1 MTTQSPTVEDELVR
15 RKRQEQL
22 ALPESLGQFVR
33 EQAALYG
40 GKTAAVWFERGVS
53 MTYAE
58 LDRAASQLADALVR
72 RGVRKGCHVALMLK
86 NAPEFPVT
94 WIALGRIGAVMVP
107 VNTAYTR
114 DEMRF
119 VLDDADV
126 QYLVID
132 EEYVPRLEGFDAL
145 PGLLAWE
152 RVIVSGAY
160 GARADLLQWQTLLAS
175 GRADFAAPAHV
186 SRDDLLNLQYTSGT
200 TGFPKGCMLSHDYW
214 MIHCHGA
221 ARHRR
226 GADAGIENVLI
237 WAPFFYMDP
246 LWQFLM
252 TLKLGGTAYIAE
264 RMSLT
269 RFMSWLIDYRIHY
282 CIFPEPA
289 LSQHPRGPGDAA
301 VCLKYISIYG
311 WTRPAREEVQARFGV
326 IAREGFGMTEV
337 GTGALVPAWAGE
349 QALERTCG
357 LPAPFRE
364 LQIRREDG
372 SPAQVDEVGELWIR
386 GRGILWGY
394 YKRPEANAE
403 SFDGDWFRTGDL
415 FRRDADGFYYI
426 VGRIKE
432 MIKRAGENV
441 SATEVETVLR
451 SMDAIDEAA
460 VVPVPDPLRREE
472 VKAYLKLREGFTR
485 AEVTP
490 AAVFEHCARHL
501 AAFKVPRYLQY
512 MEGDFPR
519 TPSRKIAKK
528 RLIAETADPFVNTY
542 DRQEARWR

>member
-1 MTTQSPTVEDELVR
+1 MKTLSSTVEDELVR
-15 RKRQEQL
+15 RKRQERL
-22 ALPESLGQFVR
+22 ALPESLGEFVR
-33 EQAALYG
+33 EQAALHG
-40 GKTAAVWFERGVS
+40 DKTAAVWFERGIG

-58 LDRAASQLADALVR
+58 IDQAASKLADSLVR
-72 RGVRKGCHVALMLK
+72 LGVRKGCHVALMLK
-86 NAPEFPVT
+86 NTPEFPLT

-107 VNTAYTR
+107 VNTAYTH
-114 DEMRF
+114 DEMNF
-119 VLDDADV
+119 VLTDADA

-132 EEYVPRLEGFDAL
+132 AEFLPRLADASAL

-152 RVIVSGAY
+152 RVIVAG
-160 GARADLLQWQTLLAS
+160 GGGHPLQWQTLVDTGDA
-175 GRADFAAPAHV
+175 AFAAPSSV

-226 GADAGIENVLI
+226 GPDAGIENVLI

-246 LWQFLM
+246 MWQFLM

-289 LSQHPRGPGDAA
+289 LSQHPASARDAD

-311 WTRPAREEVQARFGV
+311 WTRPAREEVQARFNV

-337 GTGALVPAWAGE
+337 GTGALVPAWAHDK
-349 QALERTCG
+349 ALERTCG

-372 SPAQVDEVGELWIR
+372 SVADADETGELWIR

-403 SFDGDWFRTGDL
+403 SFDGEWFRTGDL
-415 FRRDADGFYYI
+415 FRRDADGFYSI

-432 MIKRAGENV
+432 MIKRSGENV

-472 VKAYLKLREGFTR
+472 VKAYLKLRDGLSH
-485 AEVTP
+485 ADVPP
-490 AAVFEHCARHL
+490 AAVFEHCAQHL
-501 AAFKVPRYLQY
+501 AAFKVPRFLQY
-512 MEGDFPR
+512 VDGDFPR

-528 RLIAETADPFVNTY
+528 RLIAETADPFAHTY
-542 DRQEARWR
+542 DRQESRWR

>member
-1 MTTQSPTVEDELVR
+1 MKTQSPTVADELDR

-22 ALPESLGQFVR
+22 ALPESLGDFVR

-40 GKTAAVWFERGVS
+40 DETAAVWFDRGIE
-53 MTYAE
+53 MTYAQI
-58 LDRAASQLADALVR
+58 DRAASQLADSFVR
-72 RGVRKGCHVALMLK
+72 RGIRKGCHVGLMLK
-86 NAPEFPVT
+86 NTPEFPIS

-107 VNTAYTR
+107 VNTAYTQ
-114 DEMRF
+114 DEMMF
-119 VLDDADV
+119 VLTDADV

-132 EEYVPRLEGFDAL
+132 AEFLPRLADAPTL
-145 PGLLAWE
+145 PALLAWE
-152 RVIVSGAY
+152 RVIVCGESEHP
-160 GARADLLQWQTLLAS
+160 LQWQALLDAGS
-175 GRADFAAPAHV
+175 AMFNAPGTV
-186 SRDDLLNLQYTSGT
+186 SRNDLLNLQYTSGT
-200 TGFPKGCMLSHDYW
+200 TGFPKGCMLTHDYW

-221 ARHRR
+221 ARNRR
-226 GADAGIENVLI
+226 GPEAGIENVLI

-246 LWQFLM
+246 MWQFLM

-289 LSQHPRGPGDAA
+289 LSAHPRSERDAD
-301 VCLKYISIYG
+301 VCLKYVSIYG
-311 WTRPAREEVQARFGV
+311 WTRSAREEVQARFNV

-337 GTGALVPAWAGE
+337 GTGALVPAWAHDE
-349 QALERTCG
+349 ALERTCG

-364 LQIRREDG
+364 LQVRRDDG
-372 SPAQVDEVGELWIR
+372 SIADTDEVGELWIR

-415 FRRDADGFYYI
+415 FRRDAKGFYFI

-432 MIKRAGENV
+432 MIKRSGENV

-472 VKAYLKLREGFTR
+472 VKAYLKLREGLTHSD
-485 AEVTP
+485 VPP
-490 AAVFEHCARHL
+490 AAVFEHCALHL
-501 AAFKVPRYLQY
+501 ASFKVPRYLQY
-512 MEGDFPR
+512 IVGDFPR

-528 RLIAETADPFVNTY
+528 RLIAETTDPFVDTF
-542 DRQEARWR
+542 DRQESRWR

>member
-1 MTTQSPTVEDELVR
+1 MNTQSPTVADELVR

-40 GKTAAVWFERGVS
+40 DKPAAVWFDRGVT
-53 MTYAE
+53 MTYAQI
-58 LDRAASQLADALVR
+58 DRAASQLADSLMKH
-72 RGVRKGCHVALMLK
+72 GVRKGCHVALMLR
-86 NAPEFPVT
+86 NGPEFPLT

-107 VNTAYTR
+107 VNAAYTE
-114 DEMRF
+114 DEMAF
-119 VLDDADV
+119 VLNDADA

-132 EEYVPRLEGFDAL
+132 AEFLPRLRSMPAL
-145 PGLLAWE
+145 PGLIAWE
-152 RVIVSGAY
+152 RVVVRGDSDHPLNWDAFVEAG
-160 GARADLLQWQTLLAS
+160 D
-175 GRADFAAPAHV
+175 ADFVAPAQV

-226 GADAGIENVLI
+226 AADSSIENVLI

-246 LWQFLM
+246 MWQFLM

-269 RFMSWLIDYRIHY
+269 RFMTWLVDYRIHY

-289 LSQHPRGPGDAA
+289 LKAHPAGPGDADL
-301 VCLKYISIYG
+301 CLRYISIYG
-311 WTRPAREEVQARFGV
+311 WTRAAREEVQSRFNV
-326 IAREGFGMTEV
+326 VAREGFGMTEV
-337 GTGALVPAWAGE
+337 GTGLLVPAWAAG

-357 LPAPFRE
+357 LPAPFRDVE
-364 LQIRREDG
+364 IRRDDG
-372 SPAQVDEVGELWIR
+372 TVAAVDEIGELWIR

-394 YKRPEANAE
+394 YKRPQANAE
-403 SFDGDWFRTGDL
+403 SFDGGWFRTGDL
-415 FRRDADGFYYI
+415 FRRDAEGFYYI

-460 VVPVPDPLRREE
+460 VVAVPDPLRREE
-472 VKAYLKLREGFTR
+472 VKAYIKLRDGLSQTD
-485 AEVTP
+485 VPP
-490 AAVFEHCARHL
+490 ALIFEHCAKHL
-501 AAFKVPRYLQY
+501 AGFKVPRFLHY
-512 MEGDFPR
+512 MTEDFPR

-528 RLIAETADPFVNTY
+528 RLIAGTADPFAGTY
-542 DRQEARWR
+542 DRQESRWR

>member
-1 MTTQSPTVEDELVR
+1 MRTPAPTVVDELAR

-33 EQAALYG
+33 EQAALHG
-40 GKTAAVWFERGVS
+40 EKTAAVWFERGIS

-58 LDRAASQLADALVR
+58 IDCAASQLADALVK

-86 NAPEFPVT
+86 NAPEFPIT

-114 DEMRF
+114 DEMTF
-119 VLDDADV
+119 VLTDADA

-132 EEYVPRLEGFDAL
+132 AEFVPRLADL
-145 PGLLAWE
+145 PSLPPLLAWE
-152 RVIVSGAY
+152 RVIVSGETEHP
-160 GARADLLQWQTLLAS
+160 LQWQSLLAS
-175 GRADFAAPAHV
+175 GRADFTAPSHV

-214 MIHCHGA
+214 MIHCHSA

-226 GADAGIENVLI
+226 GPDAGIENVLI

-246 LWQFLM
+246 MWQFLM

-289 LSQHPRGPGDAA
+289 LSQHPRGPRDAD

-311 WTRPAREEVQARFGV
+311 WTRPAREEVQARFNV
-326 IAREGFGMTEV
+326 IAREGFGMTEI
-337 GTGALVPAWAGE
+337 GTGALVPAWACGK
-349 QALERTCG
+349 ALERTCG

-372 SPAQVDEVGELWIR
+372 AIADLEEVGELWIR

-403 SFDGDWFRTGDL
+403 SFDGEWFRTGDL

-432 MIKRAGENV
+432 MIRRAGENV

-472 VKAYLKLREGFTR
+472 VKAYLKLREGLTH
-485 AEVTP
+485 ADVTP

-501 AAFKVPRYLQY
+501 APFKVPRYLQY
-512 MEGDFPR
+512 IEEDFPR

-528 RLIAETADPFVNTY
+528 RLIAEAADPFANTY
-542 DRQEARWR
+542 DRQESRWR